1 MFDVSWSHLLAIAL
15 VALLVIGPKDL
26 PRVLRTLGRWA
37 GKARAVAR
45 EFQSSIDQMIRES
58 ELEEVRKEVEQVAST
73 DIGQEIEKSVDPK
86 GELQG
91 SLQVPEL
98 TDAGSNPAAP
108 TETATPGTSEPAV
121 TPGTSESGVEQPP
134 ASTPEPATRAE
145 SAPPVEPAASE
156 SAEKQPEKTQTAA

>member
-1 MFDVSWSHLLAIAL
+1 MFDISWSHILAIAV
-15 VALLVIGPKDL
+15 VALVVIGPKDL
-26 PRVLRTLGRWA
+26 PRVLRTLGKWA

-73 DIGQEIEKSVDPK
+73 DITHEIEKSVDPK

-98 TDAGSNPAAP
+98 TDTVSHPTGTITTTTGSGEADTQPAETAAP
-108 TETATPGTSEPAV
+108 
-121 TPGTSESGVEQPP
+121 
-134 ASTPEPATRAE
+134 AE
-145 SAPPVEPAASE
+145 SAPSTDPSAPAPTAP
-156 SAEKQPEKTQTAA
+156 QPEKTQTAA

>member
-1 MFDVSWSHLLAIAL
+1 MFDISWSHLLAIAV
-15 VALLVIGPKDL
+15 VALVVIGPKDL
-26 PRVLRTLGRWA
+26 PRVLRALGRWA

-73 DIGQEIEKSVDPK
+73 DVANEIEKSVDPK

-98 TDAGSNPAAP
+98 TDAVNDHSGTPATSTPGSGEAVAQPTEIAAP
-108 TETATPGTSEPAV
+108 AE
-121 TPGTSESGVEQPP
+121 
-134 ASTPEPATRAE
+134 STPSTEPTAPRPAE
-145 SAPPVEPAASE
+145 A
-156 SAEKQPEKTQTAA
+156 QPEKTQTAA